1 MAQLPMYSLQSITYS
16 MRHKAAQCTLAM
28 RPPPVCLRLNT
39 NAQSECST
47 SYEPTRWLRMRGGRT
62 RAHARKRS
70 SLPEP
75 PQEENFAGEELAVQ
89 TGLQGDLQ
97 RLLSRPSS
105 ARGST
110 GDGEDASGNTPA
122 IPRVELDLDMYQK
135 LYGDENSTW
144 RDLPMNLLPRT
155 EEEER
160 KLQAALQME
169 AYFARTWNH
178 EDVDDLAFFEAEKM
192 RGKAHNIYA
201 NVHRVAAMMRVLENE
216 DFRMAEKQ
224 TYFSSWSRA
233 EILFAQEY
241 DEFNEAVKANMDA
254 LVRQPL
260 EEELRDRLEAIG
272 EATLLPPTEAEQ
284 AEPKFPSEEDVA
296 RYCVD
301 TFLEGVLPGVSLANP
316 TERYADD
323 IYAGEGDLA
332 DELFNMKEAED
343 DSDADEIQDEERV

>member
-1 MAQLPMYSLQSITYS
+1 MPQLLMYGRQSISYNKRHTATQS
-16 MRHKAAQCTLAM
+16 MSSM
-28 RPPPVCLRLNT
+28 GPPPVRLRLNT
-39 NAQSECST
+39 DLQSECST
-47 SYEPTRWLRMRGGRT
+47 SYEPSRWLLKRGKCTRT
-62 RAHARKRS
+62 HARKRS

-75 PQEENFAGEELAVQ
+75 PQEEDFAREELAVQ
-89 TGLQGDLQ
+89 DDLQ

-105 ARGST
+105 ARGSA
-110 GDGEDASGNTPA
+110 GNGEDTSEDAPA
-122 IPRVELDLDMYQK
+122 ISRVDLDLDIYQK

-233 EILFAQEY
+233 EILFALDY

-284 AEPKFPSEEDVA
+284 AEPKFPTEEDVA

-323 IYAGEGDLA
+323 IYAGEGEVA
-332 DELFNMKEAED
+332 DELFNMKDAEEE
-343 DSDADEIQDEERV
+343 SDVEEGQEEDMV

>member
-1 MAQLPMYSLQSITYS
+1 MYQLLMYGRQLITHNT
-16 MRHKAAQCTLAM
+16 RHAVAQCMSAM
-28 RPPPVCLRLNT
+28 GPPPVRLRLNT
-39 NAQSECST
+39 DAQSECST
-47 SYEPTRWLRMRGGRT
+47 SYEPTRWFLKRGKRT
-62 RAHARKRS
+62 RTHARKRS

-75 PQEENFAGEELAVQ
+75 PQEEDFAREETDWKPVQ
-89 TGLQGDLQ
+89 DDLQ

-105 ARGST
+105 ARGSA
-110 GDGEDASGNTPA
+110 GNGEDTSGNAPA
-122 IPRVELDLDMYQK
+122 IPRVDLDLDMYQK

-224 TYFSSWSRA
+224 TYFSSWARA
-233 EILFAQEY
+233 EILFAQDY

-284 AEPKFPSEEDVA
+284 AEPKFPTEEEVA

-323 IYAGEGDLA
+323 IYAGEGELA
-332 DELFNMKEAED
+332 DELFNMKDAQE
-343 DSDADEIQDEERV
+343 DSDAEEGQDEERI

>member
-1 MAQLPMYSLQSITYS
+1 M
-16 MRHKAAQCTLAM
+16 
-28 RPPPVCLRLNT
+28 
-39 NAQSECST
+39 
-47 SYEPTRWLRMRGGRT
+47 
-62 RAHARKRS
+62 HARKRG

-75 PQEENFAGEELAVQ
+75 PQEENFEPEELTVGPASQ
-89 TGLQGDLQ
+89 DLQ
-97 RLLSRPSS
+97 RLLARRGPVLSS
-105 ARGST
+105 ESGGGSS
-110 GDGEDASGNTPA
+110 GDIAAEAPA
-122 IPRVELDLDMYQK
+122 IPRVELDLDMYSRV
-135 LYGDENSTW
+135 YGDENATW

-155 EEEER
+155 EEEEHR
-160 KLQAALQME
+160 LQAALQME

-178 EDVDDLAFFEAEKM
+178 DDMDDWAFFEAEKM

-233 EILFAQEY
+233 EILFAQKY
-241 DEFNEAVKANMDA
+241 DKFNEAVKENMDS

-260 EEELRDRLEAIG
+260 EEASQSGLEGGLLSNHVHELRDRLEAIG

-284 AEPKFPSEEDVA
+284 AESKFPSEEDVA

-301 TFLEGVLPGVSLANP
+301 NLLEGVLPGVSLANP

-323 IYAGEGDLA
+323 IYAGDGDLA
-332 DELFNMKEAED
+332 DELFNMKDAD
-343 DSDADEIQDEERV
+343 DSDDEEQDV